1 MSMTIV
7 HSIISEEFHRL
18 YFEQFLAELPRD
30 FADRVRRFRRWQD
43 AQAAL
48 LGRLLLIEIIGKGD
62 RSILS
67 RLEYTHYGRPY
78 IQGLPDFNISHS
90 GNHVLLAC
98 DPFSRIGID
107 IEEAR
112 PIKWEDFRFQMTEN
126 EWLRID
132 SAPDQLAAFYTYWT
146 QKEAVIKAHGNGLSL
161 PLKSFEVQDEQT
173 RIGEDVFY
181 VKRIEIASDAVCYI
195 ASNRRVTEAVTPR
208 FMEFSK

>member
-1 MSMTIV
+1 MTIV
-7 HSIISEEFHRL
+7 HSIISEDFHRL
-18 YFEQFLAELPRD
+18 FFEQFLAELPQD

-48 LGRLLLIEIIGKGD
+48 LGRLLLIEVIGKGD

-90 GNHVLLAC
+90 GKHVLLAC

-107 IEEAR
+107 IEETR
-112 PIKWEDFRFQMTEN
+112 PINHEDFRFQMTEN
-126 EWLRID
+126 EWIRID
-132 SAPDQLAAFYTYWT
+132 TAPDRLAAFYTYWT

-161 PLKSFEVQDEQT
+161 PLKSFELQDDQT
-173 RIGEDVFY
+173 QIGEEVFY
-181 VKRIEIASDAVCYI
+181 VKRIEIASDAVCYL
-195 ASNRRVTEAVTPR
+195 ASNRQITEVVTPR
-208 FMEFSK
+208 LMAFSK

>member
-1 MSMTIV
+1 MTIV
-7 HSIISEEFHRL
+7 HSIISEDFHRL
-18 YFEQFLAELPRD
+18 YFEQFLAELPKD

-48 LGRLLLIEIIGKGD
+48 LGRLLLIEVIGKGD

-107 IEEAR
+107 IEEVR
-112 PIKWEDFRFQMTEN
+112 PIRHEDFRFQMTEN

-132 SAPDQLAAFYTYWT
+132 TAPDPLAAFYTYWT

-161 PLKSFEVQDEQT
+161 PLKSFEVQDDQT
-173 RIGEDVFY
+173 QIGEEVFY

-195 ASNRRVTEAVTPR
+195 ASNRRITEVVTPR
-208 FMEFSK
+208 VMTFSK

>member
-1 MSMTIV
+1 MTIV
-7 HSIISEEFHRL
+7 HSIISEDFHKL
-18 YFEQFLAELPRD
+18 FFEQFLGELPQD
-30 FADRVRRFRRWQD
+30 FVNRVRRFRRWQD

-48 LGRLLLIEIIGKGD
+48 LGRLLLIHVIGKGD

-67 RLEYTHYGRPY
+67 RLEYTPYGRPY

-107 IEEAR
+107 IEETR
-112 PIKWEDFRFQMTEN
+112 PIHHEDFRFQMTDN

-132 SAPDQLAAFYTYWT
+132 TAPDPLAAFYTYWT

-161 PLKSFEVQDEQT
+161 PLKSFEVQDDRTQ
-173 RIGEDVFY
+173 IGEEVFY
-181 VKRIEIASDAVCYI
+181 VKRIEIASGAVCYI
-195 ASNRRVTEAVTPR
+195 ASNRQITEEVRPR
-208 FMEFSK
+208 LTTFSK